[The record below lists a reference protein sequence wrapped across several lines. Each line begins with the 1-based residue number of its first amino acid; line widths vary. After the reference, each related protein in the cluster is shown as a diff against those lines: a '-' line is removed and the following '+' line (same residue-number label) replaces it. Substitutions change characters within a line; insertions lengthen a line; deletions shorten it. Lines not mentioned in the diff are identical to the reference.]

1 MKTLIFLL
9 FVASLLAVDFKG
21 ITVTDVKRTIDA
33 SEHIVEFSTVYT
45 IGVSDGQDHFVFKLL
60 KDHSANLAIVTAK
73 YDKSELS
80 IVKLADMKEYSNIL
94 VILLLYYS
102 EDFDYYSI
110 KLPENQESLTITV
123 SGKLLHQLQPY
134 PKEIKQGENQ
144 YVVYRDSAYV
154 TIPYKCDKQVY

>member
-80 IVKLADMKEYSNIL
+80 VIKLADMKEYSNI
-94 VILLLYYS
+94 
-102 EDFDYYSI
+102 
-110 KLPENQESLTITV
+110 
-123 SGKLLHQLQPY
+123 
-134 PKEIKQGENQ
+134 
-144 YVVYRDSAYV
+144 
-154 TIPYKCDKQVY
+154 